1 MRKKNGFVFMETVV
15 VVGVLS
21 ITLLM
26 LFGSY
31 SFLLRKSR
39 ERNTYDTTEMIYKTY
54 YVKEIIDSYKPT
66 GNNSIGIEYFID
78 SHPSF
83 CSQMGSFNSYVCD
96 LSSNP
101 ADLLQVKMAFEVEK
115 IYYLNPREI
124 LTSSQSDAWLSMF
137 DATTIDYI
145 HNLGESI
152 DYNVMVV
159 KYKKTYN
166 KTDGSYEVIHS
177 SMEVTS

>member
-1 MRKKNGFVFMETVV
+1 MNIS
-15 VVGVLS
+15 S
-21 ITLLM
+21 I
-26 LFGSY
+26 
-31 SFLLRKSR
+31 
-39 ERNTYDTTEMIYKTY
+39 
-54 YVKEIIDSYKPT
+54 PT
-66 GNNSIGIEYFID
+66 RVSVHKWEAI
-78 SHPSF
+78 
-83 CSQMGSFNSYVCD
+83 NSYVCD

-159 KYKKTYN
+159 KYKMTYN
-166 KTDGSYEVIHS
+166 KTDGSYECHSLFDGGDIIMKKNSGMTIIEIILSICIIAIVLSTLIYQCSSKFVIK
-177 SMEVTS
+177 MITIIFNLIL